1 MSDGFLEIVLF
12 AMVAGFLV
20 LRLRAVLGR
29 RTGTERRRDP
39 FARSADGTRGDNV
52 VSLPDA
58 SKPVEAVNGTAPAGP
73 VPLEQGVAAIRG
85 ADPSFAP
92 EPFTQGARG
101 AFELIV
107 GAFAAGDTGALRPL
121 LSDEVF
127 EGFSQAIH
135 ERTQAK
141 ETHETNLVAIRSA
154 DLVEAALDGRTAFVT
169 VRFVSSQVNV
179 TRAHD
184 NSIVDGD
191 PDRVVEKTDFWT
203 FARNTRSQD
212 PNWQLVAT
220 RSG

>member
-1 MSDGFLEIVLF
+1 G
-12 AMVAGFLV
+12 
-20 LRLRAVLGR
+20 
-29 RTGTERRRDP
+29 
-39 FARSADGTRGDNV
+39 
-52 VSLPDA
+52 
-58 SKPVEAVNGTAPAGP
+58 
-73 VPLEQGVAAIRG
+73 
-85 ADPSFAP
+85 FAP
-92 EPFTQGARG
+92 EPFIQGARG

-135 ERTQAK
+135 ERNQAK

-154 DLVEAALDGRTAFVT
+154 DLVEAALDGSTAFVT

-220 RSG
+220 RSS